1 MACSAATLLWVG
13 SGSLGILPDDFRRTV
28 ASSILKW
35 VVSHQSYHS
44 KLKSKSKKEE
54 AKSADPSPEK
64 GTPLWGVESTVKVFS
79 WQGRV
84 SMAG

>member
-1 MACSAATLLWVG
+1 M
-13 SGSLGILPDDFRRTV
+13 

-84 SMAG
+84 SMADGQGGDTNASGSSLILTAYLLF